1 MKLFV
6 GGTRFILKANAKETI
21 RDLIYNTGVC
31 RDVNNQLFYDLI
43 KKLYD
48 HENKTRN
55 METLGIEPCENGLR
69 LTIYNNDNT
78 QTEISW
84 HCCLDGPKSNKTLLN
99 NALRTCIDPQIW
111 DYRCRHF
118 PSLCQFCDEEATEVD
133 HVYEFH
139 KIRDEFL
146 NTYQGRI
153 PEHFTKKPRTF
164 RTAFL
169 QNEPIDALFQ
179 EHHRKVATYQPLC
192 RRCNQKKKSQ

>member
-1 MKLFV
+1 
-6 GGTRFILKANAKETI
+6 
-21 RDLIYNTGVC
+21 
-31 RDVNNQLFYDLI
+31 
-43 KKLYD
+43 
-48 HENKTRN
+48 

-153 PEHFTKKPRTF
+153 PEHFTKS
-164 RTAFL
+164 
-169 QNEPIDALFQ
+169 Q
-179 EHHRKVATYQPLC
+179 EHSEPPFYKMNQSMHYFKSITVRLQPISLYAVGAIKVK
-192 RRCNQKKKSQ
+192 N

>member
-1 MKLFV
+1 
-6 GGTRFILKANAKETI
+6 
-21 RDLIYNTGVC
+21 
-31 RDVNNQLFYDLI
+31 
-43 KKLYD
+43 
-48 HENKTRN
+48 

-118 PSLCQFCDEEATEVD
+118 PSLCQFCDEEATD
-133 HVYEFH
+133 LDYVYEFH
-139 KIRDEFL
+139 KIRDKFL

-153 PEHFTKKPRTF
+153 PEHFTKK
-164 RTAFL
+164 AKNI
-169 QNEPIDALFQ
+169 QNRLFTKRA
-179 EHHRKVATYQPLC
+179 HRCTVSRISPESGNLSASMP
-192 RRCNQKKKSQ
+192 